1 MQGKNATRRV
11 HQERE
16 RPTIYS
22 TQFLATYRYADYQE
36 HTQFTSAEVM
46 RPVAGS
52 FPKVDVSPTN
62 QERITMS
69 SSNFRDIFGVDK
81 GPTPNDKQIL
91 IDLMETMHSSS
102 AGSFLDVIG
111 VCCSGKPTSSTT
123 KELEL
128 RRATLNDGTTIL
140 YVNGLRLRKW
150 CIDEHSILPFE
161 LTEDNIRLM
170 VQYMINHGLLTK
182 ARVAHRGAKILAPVE
197 DGIPSA
203 PSADFNKEFYL
214 WNAPR

>member
-1 MQGKNATRRV
+1 
-11 HQERE
+11 
-16 RPTIYS
+16 
-22 TQFLATYRYADYQE
+22 
-36 HTQFTSAEVM
+36 M
-46 RPVAGS
+46 RPAEGS
-52 FPKVDVSPTN
+52 SPKVEVSPTN

-69 SSNFRDIFGVDK
+69 SSNFHQDFHDIFGADK
-81 GPTPNDKQIL
+81 GAVPNDKQIL

-102 AGSFLDVIG
+102 AGNFLDLIG
-111 VCCSGKPTSSTT
+111 VCCSGKSTPSTT

-128 RRATLNDGTTIL
+128 RRAKLNDGTTIL

-197 DGIPSA
+197 DGTCMPSA
-203 PSADFNKEFYL
+203 PLADFNKEFYL
-214 WNAPR
+214 WNAPPG